1 MRDLSCS
8 VRASRPQLISPL
20 LPCPPHPLFQPL
32 CHAGPRTHNPRSSL
46 PALLRRLDPGPA
58 DSPTSVVDDVL
69 DNSPDV
75 SVLLGKVQG
84 PELGRVLPVVGV
96 GLEDP
101 AGFTLVPDNSLC
113 T

>member
-1 MRDLSCS
+1 MSTS
-8 VRASRPQLISPL
+8 SSFPPPI
-20 LPCPPHPLFQPL
+20 PCTS
-32 CHAGPRTHNPRSSL
+32 RTHDPRSSL
-46 PALLRRLDPGPA
+46 PALLHRLDPGPA

>member
-1 MRDLSCS
+1 
-8 VRASRPQLISPL
+8 
-20 LPCPPHPLFQPL
+20 
-32 CHAGPRTHNPRSSL
+32 
-46 PALLRRLDPGPA
+46 
-58 DSPTSVVDDVL
+58 VDDVL

-84 PELGRVLPVVGV
+84 PELGRVLPVVSV